1 MSTSWGQ
8 ANYSDDHSS
17 ATERSP
23 WRGGMSIKIGE
34 GDHLPPREE
43 KPETKSRAYKCQ
55 KLSIIIPVYN
65 EQSTIKEVIDQVVK
79 VDLNPIQKEIIIY
92 DDGSTDAS
100 LEIIKHEQLAHSD
113 IVKVYA
119 STTNLGK
126 GAAIRFGFRHATGD
140 VIIIQ
145 DADLELNPREYA
157 DLIRPILNGQTNVVY
172 GSRFKDKN
180 KSVPL
185 KTRLANRI
193 LTSLTNLLYGS
204 HLTDMETA
212 YKVFRADVIKT
223 LQLRCAGFDIEPEIT
238 ARLLRAGHSIYE
250 VPVAY
255 DPRTS
260 QEGKK
265 ISWRDGIEAIYTL
278 AKCRFT

>member
-1 MSTSWGQ
+1 ML
-8 ANYSDDHSS
+8 
-17 ATERSP
+17 
-23 WRGGMSIKIGE
+23 IKIRE
-34 GDHLPPREE
+34 GDHPPPRKE
-43 KPETKSRAYKCQ
+43 KPEMKSRTYKCQ

-65 EQSTIKEVIDQVVK
+65 EQSTIKEVIDQVIE
-79 VDLNPIQKEIIIY
+79 VDLNPIQKEIIIC
-92 DDGSTDAS
+92 DDGSTDGS
-100 LEIIKHEQLAHSD
+100 LEVIKHEQLAHGD
-113 IVKVYA
+113 IVRVYT
-119 STTNLGK
+119 STINLGK

-140 VIIIQ
+140 IIIIQ

-157 DLIRPILNGQTNVVY
+157 DLIQPILNGQTNVVY
-172 GSRFKDKN
+172 GSRFKGKN
-180 KSVPL
+180 KGVPL
-185 KTRLANRI
+185 KTHLANRI

-212 YKVFRADVIKT
+212 YKVFKADIIKT
-223 LQLRCAGFDIEPEIT
+223 LQLRCDGFDIEPEIT

-250 VPVAY
+250 VPITY

-278 AKCRFT
+278 AKCKFT

>member
-1 MSTSWGQ
+1 MLT
-8 ANYSDDHSS
+8 
-17 ATERSP
+17 
-23 WRGGMSIKIGE
+23 KIRE
-34 GDHLPPREE
+34 GDHPPPRKE
-43 KPETKSRAYKCQ
+43 KPEMKSRAYKCQ

-65 EQSTIKEVIDQVVK
+65 EQSTIKGVIDQVLE

-92 DDGSTDAS
+92 DDGSTDGS
-100 LEIIKHEQLAHSD
+100 LEIIEREQLAHSD
-113 IVKVYA
+113 IIKAYT

-126 GAAIRFGFRHATGD
+126 GAAIRFGFKQATGD
-140 VIIIQ
+140 IVIIQ

-157 DLIRPILNGQTNVVY
+157 DLIQPILNGQANVVY
-172 GSRFKDKN
+172 GSRFKGKN
-180 KSVPL
+180 KGVPL

-212 YKVFRADVIKT
+212 YKVFKADVVKT
-223 LQLRCAGFDIEPEIT
+223 LQLRCVGFDIEPEIT

-250 VPVAY
+250 VPVTY
-255 DPRTS
+255 NPRTS

-278 AKCRFT
+278 AKCKFT